1 MRVPSSYK
9 LRGAGAPATATTTTG
24 ATKKTLGNHNRIKS
38 NKMRENSAFAK
49 GNNNYT
55 FINRH
60 ALETLYQLKVNAK
73 KERGRE
79 RDSAQF
85 HQLAHNFLF
94 VYFPAAG
101 LFSCLLLLQRIDVIV
116 ARFCNSP
123 KIYTHV
129 HTYV

>member
-1 MRVPSSYK
+1 
-9 LRGAGAPATATTTTG
+9 LGAGAPATATTTTG

-85 HQLAHNFLF
+85 HQLAHNFF
-94 VYFPAAG
+94 VCVLSSCWPFFVFVVIAAHRRHCCT
-101 LFSCLLLLQRIDVIV
+101 FLQ
-116 ARFCNSP
+116 
-123 KIYTHV
+123 
-129 HTYV
+129 